1 MSKKITSG
9 VSAVWGA
16 VLHRMFARTVWLM
29 IMVLALTQ
37 GCAVLTHTDS
47 VSTDAEVSR
56 YARSGDLRAEVNS
69 MAQPLIDAGQVPG
82 IVVGVLMPDRSRQFF
97 SYGIRDQAT
106 RAKPDGQ
113 TIFPV
118 GSVSKGFVGAIA
130 AQLVQTGALSWN
142 DTLAEHLP
150 AGTPLSRDAQKIT
163 LIQLASH
170 TAGLP
175 RQPNPPRLGAY
186 LIQYFFTGENF
197 YRNLDRNYLMRYLAG
212 FKAPDPIRPQSSN
225 IGFAYLSYAMELQTG
240 KSDDQLLA
248 EFILQPLGLHQT
260 GYDPERLTG
269 WSNHAQGH
277 AGDQPQFIRRGK
289 PLRPWRF
296 TQALR
301 SSVGLYTS
309 AEDLLTF
316 ASAYLHGS
324 GDIRRDAALRD
335 TLQRRADPPPFT
347 AAVAWTLDDFD
358 GRTVAYQTGVAE
370 GFACYLGLDMERK
383 TAVVVLQNGLN
394 WTDHIG
400 HRLLLRM
407 SRAYDQKRLV
417 GRGPESPAT
426 SP

>member
-1 MSKKITSG
+1 
-9 VSAVWGA
+9 
-16 VLHRMFARTVWLM
+16 M
-29 IMVLALTQ
+29 IMVLALAQ

-56 YARSGDLRAEVNS
+56 YARSEDLRAEVDS
-69 MAQPLIDAGQVPG
+69 LAQPLIDAGQVPG

-97 SYGIRDQAT
+97 SYGIRDQAS
-106 RAKPDGQ
+106 RAGPDGQ
-113 TIFPV
+113 TILPI

-130 AQLVQTGALSWN
+130 AQLVQAGALSWD
-142 DTLAEHLP
+142 DTLAKHLP
-150 AGTPLSRDAQKIT
+150 VGTPLSRDAQKIT

-175 RQPNPPRLGAY
+175 RQPNPPRLGVY
-186 LIQYFFTGENF
+186 LLQYFFTGANF
-197 YRNLDRNYLMRYLAG
+197 YRNLDRNCLMHYLSG

-240 KSDDQLLA
+240 KSDDELL
-248 EFILQPLGLHQT
+248 EELILKPLGLHQT
-260 GYDPERLTG
+260 GYDLERLTG

-309 AEDLLTF
+309 ADDLLTF
-316 ASAYLHGS
+316 AGAYLHGS
-324 GDIRRDAALRD
+324 GDPRRDAALKD

-370 GFACYLGLDMERK
+370 GFACYLGLDMDRK

-400 HRLLLRM
+400 HKLLLRM
-407 SRAYDQKRLV
+407 SRAYDQKRLM
-417 GRGPESPAT
+417 GRGLESPAIQ
-426 SP
+426 P